1 MGQLL
6 ILVVNV
12 TNKVG
17 GPSCLI
23 IAKTSLQRQ
32 YKYFGDV
39 LKCPNSLYLK
49 LTFNN
54 LSKLTLFDT
63 SLTMK
68 TQPNIF
74 SFQIWI
80 QVEDNM
86 KYITI
91 SFVAKKK

>member
-1 MGQLL
+1 
-6 ILVVNV
+6 
-12 TNKVG
+12 
-17 GPSCLI
+17 
-23 IAKTSLQRQ
+23 
-32 YKYFGDV
+32 
-39 LKCPNSLYLK
+39 LYLK